1 MTAKEVCR
9 LIDWMIEHGHTE
21 KEAIDLVNFIS
32 EYRPVNEDKTKET
45 KE

>member
-21 KEAIDLVNFIS
+21 KEAIELVNFIS
-32 EYRPVNEDKTKET
+32 EYKPVNDGKQKGTKE
-45 KE
+45 

>member
-9 LIDWMIEHGHTE
+9 LIDWMIQHGHTE
-21 KEAIDLVNFIS
+21 KDAIELINFIS
-32 EYRPVNEDKTKET
+32 EYKSVNEDKKTET

>member
-21 KEAIDLVNFIS
+21 KEAIELVNFIS
-32 EYRPVNEDKTKET
+32 ECKPVNDGKQKET